1 METTTI
7 RLAIRDLPDQFD
19 AGCMP
24 VVLEVLERVLSEETG
39 TAIEAF
45 ADSMTITIPV
55 PTRSLLVAA
64 QALRDMRLI

>member
-19 AGCMP
+19 ASRMP
-24 VVLEVLERVLSEETG
+24 VVLEVLERVLTEETG
-39 TAIEAF
+39 TSIEAF

-55 PTRSLLVAA
+55 PTSNLLVVA

>member
-1 METTTI
+1 METTSI

-19 AGCMP
+19 ASRIP
-24 VVLEVLERVLSEETG
+24 VVLEVHERVLTEEIG
-39 TAIEAF
+39 TAIEPF

-55 PTRSLLVAA
+55 PTSKLLAAA

>member
-7 RLAIRDLPDQFD
+7 RLAIRDLPDRFD
-19 AGCMP
+19 ASRMP
-24 VVLEVLERVLSEETG
+24 VVLEVLERVLTEETG
-39 TAIEAF
+39 VAIEAF

-55 PTRSLLVAA
+55 PTSNLLTVA

>member
-19 AGCMP
+19 ASRMP
-24 VVLEVLERVLSEETG
+24 VVLEVFERVLTEETG
-39 TAIEAF
+39 TAIEAH

-55 PTRSLLVAA
+55 PTRNLLAAA

>member
-19 AGCMP
+19 ASRMP
-24 VVLEVLERVLSEETG
+24 VVLEVLERVLTEATG
-39 TAIEAF
+39 AQFEAF
-45 ADSMTITIPV
+45 ADSMTVTIHV
-55 PTRSLLVAA
+55 PTSHLLAAA